1 MIEDQELREIYQVSG
16 KEHVDNLE
24 TGLLTLEQ
32 DPQNTELL
40 ATLLREAHSL
50 KGDSR
55 VVGVKTVE
63 VISHR
68 LEELFGRLKNNQ
80 MEWSKALGD
89 KMYNTVGALGK
100 LVHEA
105 VTDEPSGVNSDQIIS
120 QLNEFLPD
128 VPQTPPQNSHS
139 NGNGN
144 GNGHN
149 HHKQFRLFIEDQDLR
164 EVYQLSSQEHLEKLR
179 SHLALL
185 EEHPQDPNYTEELLS
200 ESESFELDSRFVGQE
215 TLESLIHKFREVCE
229 ALKAAKISF
238 PEVAESLK
246 TSIEVIDALVHE
258 ALTGES
264 AEVNYEQTL
273 KQLEEVNLKTETS
286 DDVKTVKN
294 YGRRKSDRDMDTIR
308 VPMRYLDT
316 LMTHTGELTVTKT
329 RLAHTHERLKNLVF
343 LWQDWKSQ
351 NTNTLRRRNIA
362 EKLDELI
369 PYLDSSIA
377 ENNTRLDLIAREL
390 DEKVR
395 TLRLLPLSTIF
406 LLFPRLVR
414 DLAQEQ
420 DKEVEFVME
429 GGEITVDKQILEEM
443 KDPLLHLLRNAV
455 DHALELPD
463 ERKRLGKNPVGKI
476 WLKAYNS
483 GSNIVIEV
491 GDDGRG
497 LDLEKIKQ
505 TAIKKKLYRVEE
517 LAQMSSQQVR
527 SLIFLPG
534 FSTRSFV
541 TEISG
546 RGVGLDVVRSNVE
559 KLKGN
564 ILIDSTPH
572 QGSVFRVQLRSTVA
586 TLNVMLFEVQG
597 LIHGLPLEAIEKTLL
612 IKPEEIYTL
621 EGKPTITVD
630 NQPVTLVKMADLLE
644 LPDLSPTTVQ
654 KQRQRA
660 MENQR
665 FISAILLNVDGQ
677 TLAFEVETL
686 KEVLDVVMKPQTKL
700 LKRVRNVIGAT
711 ILGTGDVCMIL
722 NPHDLIKSVQKATQT
737 LVSFED
743 ELGEVQNVQRPVVL
757 LVEDS
762 IAVRTQEK
770 RILDKA
776 GYEVIIAVDG
786 AEGYNKL
793 RSGIHVDAIISD
805 VEMPNMN
812 GLEFTA
818 KVRQHAEYR
827 EIPLILVTSL
837 ASEEDKRKGAQAG
850 ANAYIVKGQFNQELL
865 IETLDRLV

>member
-24 TGLLTLEQ
+24 AGLLTLEN
-32 DPQNTELL
+32 DPENTELL

-55 VVGVKTVE
+55 VIGVKTVE
-63 VISHR
+63 TISHR
-68 LEELFGRLKNNQ
+68 LEDLFGRLKNNQ
-80 MEWSKALGD
+80 LEWSKTLGD
-89 KMYNTVGALGK
+89 RMYNAIGALGK
-100 LVHEA
+100 LVQEA
-105 VTDEPSGVNSDQIIS
+105 VTDEPSGVNSEQIIS

-128 VPQTPPQNSHS
+128 VPYSGGGNS
-139 NGNGN
+139 NGNGK
-144 GNGHN
+144 GNHR
-149 HHKQFRLFIEDQDLR
+149 QFRLFIEDQDLR
-164 EVYQLSSQEHLEKLR
+164 EVYQLSSQEHLQKMR
-179 SHLALL
+179 SQLALL

-229 ALKAAKISF
+229 ALKTAKISF
-238 PEVAESLK
+238 PEVARSLK
-246 TSIEVIDALVHE
+246 NSIEVIDALVHE
-258 ALTGES
+258 ALTGEAS
-264 AEVNYEQTL
+264 EVNYEQTL
-273 KQLEEVNLKTETS
+273 KELEEVNQKRETS
-286 DDVKTVKN
+286 DEIKTVKN
-294 YGRRKSDRDMDTIR
+294 FGRRKSDRDLETIR
-308 VPMRYLDT
+308 VPMRYLDA

-343 LWQDWKSQ
+343 LWQDWKNQ
-351 NTNTLRRRNIA
+351 NTNTLRRRYIA

-369 PYLDSSIA
+369 LYLDSSIA
-377 ENNTRLDLIAREL
+377 ENNARLDSIAREL

-414 DLAQEQ
+414 DLAQEEG
-420 DKEVEFVME
+420 KEVEFIME

-455 DHALELPD
+455 DHALELPE

-505 TAIKKKLYRVEE
+505 TALKKKLYRVEE
-517 LAQMSSQQVR
+517 LAQMSPQQVR

-564 ILIDSTPH
+564 ITIDSTLH
-572 QGSVFRVQLRSTVA
+572 QGTVFRMQLRSTVA
-586 TLNVMLFEVQG
+586 TLNVMLFEVRG
-597 LIHGLPLEAIEKTLL
+597 LIHGLPVEAIEKTLL

-630 NQPVTLVKMADLLE
+630 NKPVTLVKMADLLE
-644 LPDLSPTTVQ
+644 LPDLSPATVQ
-654 KQRQRA
+654 KQKQRA

-677 TLAFEVETL
+677 TLAFEVESL

-700 LKRVRNVIGAT
+700 LKRVRNVMGAT

-722 NPHDLIKSVQKATQT
+722 NPHDLIKSVQKANQT
-737 LVSFED
+737 IVRFEE
-743 ELGEVQNVQRPVVL
+743 ELGEAQNQQKPVVL

-786 AEGYNKL
+786 VEGYNKL

-818 KVRQHAEYR
+818 KVRQHPEYR

>member
-1 MIEDQELREIYQVSG
+1 
-16 KEHVDNLE
+16 
-24 TGLLTLEQ
+24 
-32 DPQNTELL
+32 
-40 ATLLREAHSL
+40 
-50 KGDSR
+50 
-55 VVGVKTVE
+55 
-63 VISHR
+63 
-68 LEELFGRLKNNQ
+68 
-80 MEWSKALGD
+80 
-89 KMYNTVGALGK
+89 
-100 LVHEA
+100 
-105 VTDEPSGVNSDQIIS
+105 
-120 QLNEFLPD
+120 
-128 VPQTPPQNSHS
+128 
-139 NGNGN
+139 
-144 GNGHN
+144 
-149 HHKQFRLFIEDQDLR
+149 
-164 EVYQLSSQEHLEKLR
+164 
-179 SHLALL
+179 
-185 EEHPQDPNYTEELLS
+185 
-200 ESESFELDSRFVGQE
+200 
-215 TLESLIHKFREVCE
+215 
-229 ALKAAKISF
+229 
-238 PEVAESLK
+238 
-246 TSIEVIDALVHE
+246 
-258 ALTGES
+258 
-264 AEVNYEQTL
+264 
-273 KQLEEVNLKTETS
+273 
-286 DDVKTVKN
+286 
-294 YGRRKSDRDMDTIR
+294 
-308 VPMRYLDT
+308 
-316 LMTHTGELTVTKT
+316 
-329 RLAHTHERLKNLVF
+329 
-343 LWQDWKSQ
+343 
-351 NTNTLRRRNIA
+351 
-362 EKLDELI
+362 
-369 PYLDSSIA
+369 
-377 ENNTRLDLIAREL
+377 L

-420 DKEVEFVME
+420 DKEVEFLME
-429 GGEITVDKQILEEM
+429 GGDITVDKQILEEM

-455 DHALELPD
+455 DHALEIPD

-564 ILIDSTPH
+564 IAIESTPN

-597 LIHGLPLEAIEKTLL
+597 LIHGLPLEAIDKTLL

-660 MENQR
+660 MENKR
-665 FISAILLNVDGQ
+665 YISAILLNVDGQ

-700 LKRVRNVIGAT
+700 LKRVRNIIGAT

-722 NPHDLIKSVQKATQT
+722 NPNDLIKSVQKTTQN

-743 ELGEVQNVQRPVVL
+743 ELGEAQNVQRPVVL

-786 AEGYNKL
+786 VEGYNKL
-793 RSGIHVDAIISD
+793 RSGLRVDAIISD

>member
-24 TGLLTLEQ
+24 TGLLTLEN

-55 VVGVKTVE
+55 VIGVKAVE
-63 VISHR
+63 NISHR
-68 LEELFGRLKNNQ
+68 LEDLFGRLKNNHLQ
-80 MEWSKALGD
+80 WSKALGD

-105 VTDEPSGVNSDQIIS
+105 VTDEPSGVNSDLIIS

-128 VPQTPPQNSHS
+128 VHQTPPQNGHS

-144 GNGHN
+144 GHSY
-149 HHKQFRLFIEDQDLR
+149 HKQFRLFIEDQDLR
-164 EVYQLSSQEHLEKLR
+164 EVYQLSSQEHLQKLR
-179 SHLALL
+179 SQLALL

-238 PEVAESLK
+238 PEVAKSLK

-264 AEVNYEQTL
+264 AQVNYEQTL
-273 KQLEEVNLKTETS
+273 KELEEVNVKSETS

-294 YGRRKSDRDMDTIR
+294 FGRRKSDRDMDTIR
-308 VPMRYLDT
+308 VPMRYLDA

-420 DKEVEFVME
+420 DKEVEFLME
-429 GGEITVDKQILEEM
+429 GGDITVDKQILEEM

-455 DHALELPD
+455 DHALEIPD

-564 ILIDSTPH
+564 IAIDSTPN

-621 EGKPTITVD
+621 EGKPTITVE

-665 FISAILLNVDGQ
+665 YISAILLNVDGQ

-686 KEVLDVVMKPQTKL
+686 KEVLDVVIKPQTKL

-743 ELGEVQNVQRPVVL
+743 ELGEAQNVQRPVVL

-786 AEGYNKL
+786 VEGYNKL
-793 RSGIHVDAIISD
+793 RSGLRVDAIISD